1 LEGKDAIAISKR
13 LIILSQKGRQPS
25 PTPQESNP
33 NSNPNSNPTSVDAN
47 PIVEEST
54 NEVEKSA
61 FI

>member
-33 NSNPNSNPTSVDAN
+33 NSNPTSVEAN

-54 NEVEKSA
+54 NEIEKSA